1 MNNHSADD
9 YIAMAQRARME
20 NRLEEALEYYQKSL
34 GLLMAAYKEESKSN
48 HPDSVRRVELLSS
61 LEFYMSEAEAVK
73 VCISSRE
80 NNSMQGLG
88 EAACSGSTA
97 VADKQSR
104 GSSIFSFFTSTTKGS
119 STTSTNASLNMIA
132 PKAPPSS
139 AATDSIAGVTKQ
151 HQQHSF
157 HPMAAAAAS
166 KESASSSAPLPDFHD
181 YTAEAITQRRKN
193 DATTRQLAATT
204 TDAGAVSS
212 QRAALSRTAQQKAS
226 IDRLHG
232 GSTPS
237 ASASAHRTTRGTSD
251 AAAKTVV
258 PSSSSSASKQH
269 NSYEVQILDEMLDK
283 TPGVQ
288 WTDIAGLGF
297 AKQTLQEA
305 VILPNLRPDLFTGL
319 RAPPKGK
326 ITAGCIAPRC
336 CGCDESALSGVLLFG
351 PPGTGKTLL
360 AKAVATESQFSFFSI
375 SSSSVTSKYIGDGE
389 KLMKVRRLLTVGG
402 YSVDPYTIDR
412 QALFEIA
419 REKQPSVI
427 FFDEIDSLMSA
438 RKEGEHEAS
447 RRLKT
452 EFMTQVDGAATSS
465 EAGDRLLIMAATNI
479 PWELDE
485 AVLRSVGGGVHVY
498 LYVYVWCAL

>member
-9 YIAMAQRARME
+9 YIALAQRARKE

-73 VCISSRE
+73 GFISSRE
-80 NNSMQGLG
+80 SNSMQGSG
-88 EAACSGSTA
+88 EAAFSGSTP
-97 VADKQSR
+97 VVDKQSR

-119 STTSTNASLNMIA
+119 SITSTNASLNMIA

-157 HPMAAAAAS
+157 HPMAAAAS

-193 DATTRQLAATT
+193 DATTRQLVATT
-204 TDAGAVSS
+204 TDAGAASS

-232 GSTPS
+232 GSTS
-237 ASASAHRTTRGTSD
+237 SASAHRTTRGASD

-258 PSSSSSASKQH
+258 PSSSSSSSASKQH

-326 ITAGCIAPRC
+326 ITAGRIAPRC
-336 CGCDESALSGVLLFG
+336 CGCDDSALSGVLLFG

-389 KLMKVRRLLTVGG
+389 KLMKV
-402 YSVDPYTIDR
+402 
-412 QALFEIA
+412 
-419 REKQPSVI
+419 
-427 FFDEIDSLMSA
+427 
-438 RKEGEHEAS
+438 
-447 RRLKT
+447 
-452 EFMTQVDGAATSS
+452 
-465 EAGDRLLIMAATNI
+465 
-479 PWELDE
+479 
-485 AVLRSVGGGVHVY
+485 
-498 LYVYVWCAL
+498 

>member
-9 YIAMAQRARME
+9 YIALAQRARKE

-73 VCISSRE
+73 GFISSRE
-80 NNSMQGLG
+80 SNSMQGSG
-88 EAACSGSTA
+88 EAAFSGSTP

-104 GSSIFSFFTSTTKGS
+104 GSSIFSFFTSATKGS
-119 STTSTNASLNMIA
+119 SITSTNASLNMIA

-193 DATTRQLAATT
+193 ELLATT
-204 TDAGAVSS
+204 TDAGAVPS
-212 QRAALSRTAQQKAS
+212 QRAALSRTVQQKAS

-237 ASASAHRTTRGTSD
+237 ASAHRTTRGASD

-258 PSSSSSASKQH
+258 PSSSSSSKQH

-326 ITAGCIAPRC
+326 ITAGRIAVYC
-336 CGCDESALSGVLLFG
+336 
-351 PPGTGKTLL
+351 
-360 AKAVATESQFSFFSI
+360 
-375 SSSSVTSKYIGDGE
+375 
-389 KLMKVRRLLTVGG
+389 
-402 YSVDPYTIDR
+402 
-412 QALFEIA
+412 
-419 REKQPSVI
+419 
-427 FFDEIDSLMSA
+427 
-438 RKEGEHEAS
+438 
-447 RRLKT
+447 
-452 EFMTQVDGAATSS
+452 QV
-465 EAGDRLLIMAATNI
+465 
-479 PWELDE
+479 
-485 AVLRSVGGGVHVY
+485 
-498 LYVYVWCAL
+498 

>member
-9 YIAMAQRARME
+9 YIALAQRARKE

-73 VCISSRE
+73 GFISSRE
-80 NNSMQGLG
+80 SNSMQGSG
-88 EAACSGSTA
+88 EAAFSGSTH

-119 STTSTNASLNMIA
+119 SITSTNASLNMIA

-139 AATDSIAGVTKQ
+139 AATDSIAGVTK
-151 HQQHSF
+151 QHSF

-193 DATTRQLAATT
+193 DATTRQLVATT
-204 TDAGAVSS
+204 TDAGAASS

-237 ASASAHRTTRGTSD
+237 ASAHRTTRGASD

-326 ITAGCIAPRC
+326 
-336 CGCDESALSGVLLFG
+336 DN
-351 PPGTGKTLL
+351 
-360 AKAVATESQFSFFSI
+360 
-375 SSSSVTSKYIGDGE
+375 
-389 KLMKVRRLLTVGG
+389 
-402 YSVDPYTIDR
+402 
-412 QALFEIA
+412 
-419 REKQPSVI
+419 
-427 FFDEIDSLMSA
+427 
-438 RKEGEHEAS
+438 S
-447 RRLKT
+447 R
-452 EFMTQVDGAATSS
+452 SYCS
-465 EAGDRLLIMAATNI
+465 
-479 PWELDE
+479 
-485 AVLRSVGGGVHVY
+485 AVLWV
-498 LYVYVWCAL
+498 

>member
-1 MNNHSADD
+1 
-9 YIAMAQRARME
+9 MAQRAKME
-20 NRLEEALEYYQKSL
+20 NRLEEALECYQKSL

-73 VCISSRE
+73 GFISSRE
-80 NNSMQGLG
+80 SHSMQGSG
-88 EAACSGSTA
+88 EACSSSTT

-104 GSSIFSFFTSTTKGS
+104 GSSIFSFFTSTTKRS
-119 STTSTNASLNMIA
+119 STTSTNASLN
-132 PKAPPSS
+132 SS
-139 AATDSIAGVTKQ
+139 AAVDSIAGVTKQ
-151 HQQHSF
+151 QQSF
-157 HPMAAAAAS
+157 HPMAATAAS

-193 DATTRQLAATT
+193 DATTRQLVATT
-204 TDAGAVSS
+204 IDAGAAST

-232 GSTPS
+232 GSTLS
-237 ASASAHRTTRGTSD
+237 SSTSAHRTIRGASD

-326 ITAGCIAPRC
+326 ITAGRIAPRC
-336 CGCDESALSGVLLFG
+336 CGLMTVHCQVCCCSGLQAQARPYSPKQWPPSPSSASSPSH
-351 PPGTGKTLL
+351 PP
-360 AKAVATESQFSFFSI
+360 V
-375 SSSSVTSKYIGDGE
+375 
-389 KLMKVRRLLTVGG
+389 
-402 YSVDPYTIDR
+402 
-412 QALFEIA
+412 
-419 REKQPSVI
+419 
-427 FFDEIDSLMSA
+427 
-438 RKEGEHEAS
+438 
-447 RRLKT
+447 
-452 EFMTQVDGAATSS
+452 
-465 EAGDRLLIMAATNI
+465 
-479 PWELDE
+479 
-485 AVLRSVGGGVHVY
+485 
-498 LYVYVWCAL
+498 